1 MKRKKPDTNISIK
14 NTLIWCNNRDKVF
27 GNGSRYSVVISKDI
41 KTYKNFCGLKNH
53 DDLLELT
60 DENLHLYEV
69 ATTNQN
75 KNVEIRKLYVDVDC
89 FKDDPITEDKLK
101 TIINGFLVKVNT
113 EIKDNNIEITY
124 DDIVVLLNDDFK
136 KNGVK
141 SFHFIVKN
149 YCMDFLQQKQLIKNM
164 NATNDTDCD
173 YDETIYSRNQQFRM
187 INQSKINKTSTL
199 ISYKPLNHI
208 KDTFITDTKKCVRL
222 NYDRTL
228 TQTIKDDN
236 SKNDKTEIHLT
247 KKTFNLIIDNVEKLW
262 NSSSNWKQSTR
273 IIKKYG
279 LFEMKEWNKLSIQKA
294 SRNYDEEKNNDFIN
308 GIDID
313 LVKSGIPTLLNILN
327 KCSINNYFTMEYDKY
342 EREKTILIDYLETN
356 NYEIVVNDMVEFKSK
371 PILANELYE
380 IDLKNGFITD
390 KRNNK
395 RVNFY
400 DKSDCSN
407 DIFNT
412 ININHISEIN
422 TESYISC
429 MENKLLPIK
438 SDCGTG
444 KSHHILKPIIK
455 SVYETH
461 SILIITPINSLNNK
475 MYDDLKQYGFKSHL
489 DIEDGEKLCDHNLV
503 LCSIQ
508 SICKLEN
515 KKYDYVFLDEFEC
528 IMTNFT
534 SDTFKQF
541 KSSLDC
547 YRCFLKKCEEAD
559 KLICLDADLNHNRLK
574 LLTDAINYDTS
585 NMNVYHNSQNEY
597 ADYNYIL
604 TDDKKKFLSDINEKL
619 DDNKKI
625 VISAGSANFGEV
637 MFNNLQDEYPNKNI
651 CFIYKKGVFVWNG
664 KKVEKHTDKHKD
676 LYIQNLEYNLK
687 KDEIDVWIYSPTIS
701 VGISINEELFDYGF
715 AYGINCSINALQ
727 FYQQLFRARNI
738 KDKEYKIYLGK
749 MCWNAKKELNIE
761 QTKYHFDLLLELFKS
776 FNLEHNKQ
784 DFKVDENYLK
794 MYQYA
799 KMINENSRISYK
811 NELIKLFNTH
821 HLRYE
826 YEKKEPNTLLNSS
839 TFEDTKEQL
848 EFMKQEE
855 FYQREILSVSQYE
868 DVKNKIENNDDIEDD
883 VRESYYK
890 TNSIYHLANI
900 HNLMKEIGDE
910 SLEWNKDEIEK
921 LVSSQIY
928 KTINDDESGLLYE
941 KCKALPQFLECRF
954 TYNTLKKINDDDDLD
969 DMVIEEHE
977 INNLNKIENSKR
989 TNFMNMVD
997 AIKYNYNNKT
1007 ITNNELYNIIENNKV
1022 IFKRMYDTE
1031 RAKNEPDKDFDEWLN
1046 NYKNKK
1052 TQTEKDKKY
1061 CKKIYEVIKEL
1072 FKIYDIQ
1079 IKYNS
1084 TINTTRAFDKIHITP
1099 YNKIINYGNPKIK
1112 NRYIQELYTLAMKM
1126 KKIKFNSDFDDDLD
1140 KKIINVVDKKYYVND
1155 IQVFK
1160 TRASRHNN
1168 ENKYVDTYRPYKIT
1182 LSSKLQKLKYRN
1194 KKQDDYK
1201 KQFKKVMIE
1210 LKKTKMILNKRY
1222 KKQFKKVMIEL
1233 KKTKMILN
1241 KYEPIQQLPH
1251 EKSYVKINK
1260 KTQSI
1265 KVGEQ
1270 SEKIQDFIKEWYE
1283 EHILQELK
1291 IQSKIPKIQPLQD
1304 QHLIEFIQNIQQE
1317 NQLFRNQLYTIDCDE
1332 DDDEELYDDIDEDE
1346 RLMIQESEIKRL
1358 KLMEKIEELDYID
1371 RTNRA
1376 NKILNKICV

>member
-1 MKRKKPDTNISIK
+1 MKRKKNDEVKLQK
-14 NTLIWCNNRDKVF
+14 NTLIWCSSRDKVF
-27 GNGSRYSVVISKDI
+27 VNGSRYKVVISKDI

-75 KNVEIRKLYVDVDC
+75 KNVEIRKLYIDVDS
-89 FKDDPITEDKLK
+89 FKDDPITEDKLE
-101 TIINGFLVKVNT
+101 TIINGFLLKINN
-113 EIKDNNIEITY
+113 EIKDNNIVITY
-124 DDIVVLLNDDFK
+124 DDVVVLLNNDYK
-136 KNGVK
+136 VNGIK

-164 NATNDTDCD
+164 NATNDTDCE
-173 YDETIYSRNQQFRM
+173 YDEKIYNRHQQFRM
-187 INQSKINKTSTL
+187 INQSKINKPSTL
-199 ISYKPLNHI
+199 LSYKPLNHI

-236 SKNDKTEIHLT
+236 SNNDKTEIHLT
-247 KKTFNLIIDNVEKLW
+247 KKTFNLILDNVEKLW
-262 NSSSNWKQSTR
+262 NSSTNWKQITR
-273 IIKKYG
+273 IIKKYE
-279 LFEMKEWNKLSIQKA
+279 LMEMNVWNDISIEKA
-294 SRNYDEEKNNDFIN
+294 TRKFNKQKNNEFID
-308 GIDID
+308 GVDIE

-356 NYEIVVNDMVEFKSK
+356 NYEIVVNDMIELKHK

-380 IDLKNGFITD
+380 INLKNGFIID
-390 KRNNK
+390 KRDNT

-400 DKSDCSN
+400 DKSVCSN
-407 DIFNT
+407 DIFNI
-412 ININHISEIN
+412 ININHITEIN
-422 TESYISC
+422 TDSYIESVDKFL
-429 MENKLLPIK
+429 NIR

-455 SVYETH
+455 SVCETS
-461 SILIITPINSLNNK
+461 SILLITPINSLNNK
-475 MYDDLKQYGFKSHL
+475 MYDDLKQFGFKSHL
-489 DIEDGEKLCDHNLV
+489 DMENGEKLCDNNLV

-528 IMTNFT
+528 IMTNFI
-534 SDTFKQF
+534 SDTFKKM
-541 KSSLDC
+541 KSSVDC

-559 KLICLDADLNHNRLK
+559 KVICLDADLNHNRLK
-574 LLTDAINYDTS
+574 ILTDAINYDTI
-585 NMNVYHNSQNEY
+585 NMNIYHNSQNEY
-597 ADYNYIL
+597 ADYKYIL
-604 TDDKKKFLSDINEKL
+604 TDDKAKFLHDINEKL
-619 DDNKKI
+619 EMNKKI
-625 VISAGSANFGEV
+625 VISAGSANFGEI
-637 MFNNLQDEYPNKNI
+637 MFNNLQDEYAHKKI

-664 KKVEKHTDKHKD
+664 KKIIKHTDKQKD
-676 LYIQNLEYNLK
+676 IYIQNLEYNLK

-727 FYQQLFRARNI
+727 FIQQLFRARII
-738 KDKEYKIYLGK
+738 KDQEYKIYLDK

-761 QTKYHFDLLLELFKS
+761 QVKYHFDLLFELFKS

-794 MYQYA
+794 LYQSA
-799 KMINENSRISYK
+799 KMINENSRISFK

-821 HLRYE
+821 HLQYE
-826 YEKKEPNTLLNSS
+826 YEKKKPNTLLNSTS
-839 TFEDTKEQL
+839 FQDTKEQL

-855 FYQREILSVSQYE
+855 FYKREILSVSEYE
-868 DVKNKIENNDDIEDD
+868 DVKLQIENNDDIEDD

-890 TNSIYHLANI
+890 TNSIYHLANV
-900 HNLMKEIGDE
+900 HNLLKDIGEE
-910 SLEWNKDEIEK
+910 SVECNKDEIEK

-928 KTINDDESGLLYE
+928 NTINDDESGILYE
-941 KCKALPQFLECRF
+941 KCKALPQFIECRI
-954 TYNTLKKINDDDDLD
+954 TYNTIKNIQNNDDLD
-969 DMVIEEHE
+969 DMMVEEHE
-977 INNLNKIENSKR
+977 INNLNKIENSKKI
-989 TNFMNMVD
+989 NFMNIVD
-997 AIKYNYNNKT
+997 VLKYNYNNKT

-1022 IFKRMYDTE
+1022 LFKRMYDTE
-1031 RAKNEPDKDFDEWLN
+1031 RAKNEPDKKFDEWLN

-1052 TQTEKDKKY
+1052 TQTEDDKKY

-1079 IKYNS
+1079 LKYNS
-1084 TINTTRAFDKIHITP
+1084 TTNTTRAFDKIHIKP
-1099 YNKIINYGNPKIK
+1099 YNKIINYGNTKIK

-1140 KKIINVVDKKYYVND
+1140 KKIIKVVDKKYYVDD
-1155 IQVFK
+1155 IQVYK
-1160 TRASRHNN
+1160 TRTSRHNN
-1168 ENKYVDTYRPYKIT
+1168 DNKFVDTYRPYKIT

-1201 KQFKKVMIE
+1201 KGFKKVMNE
-1210 LKKTKMILNKRY
+1210 LKKIKIVLKTYKPIVQSLND
-1222 KKQFKKVMIEL
+1222 
-1233 KKTKMILN
+1233 
-1241 KYEPIQQLPH
+1241 
-1251 EKSYVKINK
+1251 KSYIRINK

-1270 SEKIQDFIKEWYE
+1270 AEKIKDFLKEWYDK
-1283 EHILQELK
+1283 HILQELK
-1291 IQSKIPKIQPLQD
+1291 IKSKIPKILPLQD
-1304 QHLIEFIQNIQQE
+1304 NHYIKFIQNIQQE
-1317 NQLFRNQLYTIDCDE
+1317 NQLFRMLDTEI
-1332 DDDEELYDDIDEDE
+1332 YDDIDDDE
-1346 RLMIQESEIKRL
+1346 RLMIKESEIKRI
-1358 KLMEKIEELDYID
+1358 KLMEKNEELDYND
-1371 RTNRA
+1371 RINRA
-1376 NKILNKICV
+1376 NKINNKICV